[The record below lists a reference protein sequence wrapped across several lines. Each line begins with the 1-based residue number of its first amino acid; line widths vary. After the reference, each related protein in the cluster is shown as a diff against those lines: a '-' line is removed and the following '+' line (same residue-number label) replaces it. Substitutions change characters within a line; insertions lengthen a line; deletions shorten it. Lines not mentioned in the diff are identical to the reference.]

1 MARPR
6 TPSNVLELRGAFA
19 KNPQRK
25 RPNEPK
31 PVGDVGSYSIAS
43 CDPAEIWE
51 ELKTACPKNVLTQ
64 SDRLAFEIA
73 VEFTRQFR
81 ENPTGLSSE
90 RIKTLINLLAR
101 FGMTPADRAKIDLGS
116 ADTQEESPWARLAAK
131 Q

>member
-31 PVGDVGSYSIAS
+31 PVGDIGDYSLGSV
-43 CDPAEIWE
+43 DPAEIWD
-51 ELKTACPKNVLTQ
+51 ELKAACPANVLTQ

-73 VEFTRQFR
+73 VEFTRQYR
-81 ENPTGLSSE
+81 ANPSGISSE

-101 FGMTPADRAKIDLGS
+101 FGMTPADRAKINLGS
-116 ADTQEESPWARLAAK
+116 ANPQDESPWARLAAK